1 MNKFSFEI
9 IKRSNKSKARLGIIH
24 TPHGDIKTPAFIFC
38 GTKATVKGI
47 TIDQLEAEKTQII
60 LSNTYHLLLQ
70 PGPEIIR
77 QNGGLHGFTGWNK
90 PMFTDSGGYQVFSL
104 GYGGVA
110 AEIKGSRPFSKNKTF
125 LKITED
131 GATFRSYINGEKI
144 LLTPERSIQTQI
156 AFGADIIV
164 CLDEC
169 TAFHIDKQYTANSM
183 RRSNRWAIRCLNELK
198 SKGNG
203 KQALL
208 FVLQGGV
215 YKDLREESTDF
226 ANSNDFDGFAVGGSL
241 GKTQQQMYDVV
252 NMTMNMVDSNKYVHL
267 LGIGGI
273 KDIFNGVKNGIDTF
287 DCVAPTRIARHGI
300 ALTKAKN
307 NDGQNYCNLNRAR
320 FSEDLEPISS
330 DCNCYTCTHFSRSYI
345 HHLLK
350 AKELLGGQ
358 LVSIH
363 NIRFMNCLM
372 EKIRES
378 LDILDS
384 VYSEYCE

>member
-252 NMTMNMVDSNKYVHL
+252 NMTMDMVDSNKYVHL

-378 LDILDS
+378 LDSLDS
-384 VYSEYCE
+384 IYSEYCE